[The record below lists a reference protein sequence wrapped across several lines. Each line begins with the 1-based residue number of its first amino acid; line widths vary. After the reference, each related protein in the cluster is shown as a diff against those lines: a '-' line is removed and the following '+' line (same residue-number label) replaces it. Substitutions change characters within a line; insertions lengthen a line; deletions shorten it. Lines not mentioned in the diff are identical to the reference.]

1 MKAYKG
7 FNKDMTCRGFQF
19 AEGKTYHED
28 KAELCQS
35 GFHACENPLDCLKY
49 YDPAHSVYYEV
60 ELDDVSTQTEDD
72 TKRCGKTIKIG
83 AKLDVL
89 GLCKAHFE
97 YTKSKTTTSEQG
109 VDNANISAQ
118 NCSSVSAQD
127 YSSVSARDYSSVSV
141 RSYSS
146 VSARNNSSVSAQNYS
161 SVSAQS
167 FSSVSARNN
176 SSVSARNNSS
186 VSAQNCSS
194 VSAQSFSSVSARN
207 YSSVSAQSYSSVS
220 AQNYS
225 SVSAQ
230 NNSSVSAQNE
240 SSLSAGKN
248 SVIAAFNSKAKG
260 GLNTLIALANRKWIG
275 NEYTITDFKAAI
287 IDGKT
292 LMPGTWYKLE
302 NGEFVEVSDDEQ

>member
-7 FNKDMTCRGFQF
+7 FKEDMTCRGFQYE
-19 AEGKTYHED
+19 EGKTYHAD
-28 KAELCQS
+28 KAELCES

-49 YDPAHSVYYEV
+49 YDPAHSVYHEV
-60 ELDDVSTQTEDD
+60 ELDDVSPQTEDD

-83 AKLDVL
+83 ARLDVL

-97 YTKSKTTTSEQG
+97 YTRSKTTTSDQG

-118 NCSSVSAQD
+118 D
-127 YSSVSARDYSSVSV
+127 Y
-141 RSYSS
+141 
-146 VSARNNSSVSAQNYS
+146 
-161 SVSAQS
+161 
-167 FSSVSARNN
+167 
-176 SSVSARNNSS
+176 
-186 VSAQNCSS
+186 
-194 VSAQSFSSVSARN
+194 SSVSARN
-207 YSSVSAQSYSSVS
+207 YSSVSAQDYSSVS
-220 AQNYS
+220 AQDCS

-230 NNSSVSAQNE
+230 DG

-248 SVIAAFNSKAKG
+248 SAIAAFNSKAKG
-260 GLNTLIALANRKWIG
+260 GLNTLIALANHKWIG

-292 LMPGTWYKLE
+292 LMPDTWYKLK